1 MQRGRR
7 IIYGLFV
14 LWFVLLCP
22 SCDDQNT
29 FQSSVPRYPVNITID
44 TRSGVF
50 VHFIPSALN
59 TYVIVDEDG
68 YHYNGQVVQRS
79 VLDAIG
85 YGGVV
90 VYIDINGQ
98 YNAFD
103 LACPNCAGRGRR
115 EPCYVDGIFAT
126 CPECGEQYDLGSGT
140 AAPQKGL
147 VKECLL
153 RIPVNNNGGQLTIRQ

>member
-1 MQRGRR
+1 MQRRR
-7 IIYGLFV
+7 ITYVIFL
-14 LWFVLLCP
+14 LCLLLCP
-22 SCDDQNT
+22 SCDERNT

-59 TYVIVDEDG
+59 TYVWIDEEG
-68 YHYNGQVVQRS
+68 YHYNGQIVQRS

-103 LACPNCAGRGRR
+103 LACPYCAGRGRR
-115 EPCYVDGIFAT
+115 MPCLMDGIHAV
-126 CPECGEQYDLGSGT
+126 CPECGEHYDVGSGT
-140 AAPQKGL
+140 AAPQQGIA
-147 VKECLL
+147 KEGML
-153 RIPVNNNGGQLTIRQ
+153 RLPLNNNGGQLTIRQ

>member
-1 MQRGRR
+1 M
-7 IIYGLFV
+7 L
-14 LWFVLLCP
+14 VLLCP
-22 SCDDQNT
+22 SCENQNT
-29 FQSSVPRYPVNITID
+29 FQSSVPRYPVNVTID

-50 VHFIPSALN
+50 VHFVPSALN
-59 TYVIVDEDG
+59 TYVLVDEEG

-103 LACPNCAGRGRR
+103 LACPDCAGRGKRM
-115 EPCYVDGIFAT
+115 PCHIDGIHAV
-126 CPECGEQYDLGSGT
+126 CPACGEHYDVGSGT
-140 AAPQKGL
+140 AAPQKGIA
-147 VKECLL
+147 KESLL
-153 RIPVNNNGGQLTIRQ
+153 RLPINNAGGQLTIRQ